1 MTAGEKI
8 IKQNSNLKII
18 NKELFVDKY
27 GMVVKK
33 GNDELLKSVNETLE
47 RLIEE
52 GKIVEWTIKYSKWY

>member
-1 MTAGEKI
+1 M
-8 IKQNSNLKII
+8 KII